1 VDWSGGNYPD
11 GLVTGHALTSILR
24 HLNRSDQMRLTPTK
38 SLTICSSCT
47 LEMEHVI
54 TKVGPAPSSNQAIHL
69 PKDSGEGQMFVEPRT
84 KLIEWVRKQL
94 IGPPELTTDSL
105 DLRGVLPTE
114 RFPCGAL
121 YPSSKWGEG
130 LDPAGENVD
139 EVEATGDVAGESS
152 DEPAIVRRYIPPSSL
167 GFSFF
172 VKGEDIRFQVLSR
185 AVGYEQKSNKNEW
198 KRKILVSGQ
207 ENDEDFKNI
216 RCPGK
221 NLRESFFCL
230 GGKARVDVLWR
241 HFADGW
247 IVTVSLCNAQVI
259 ADSETGTEYVY
270 ERAEKS
276 LFEAKLFCVIDA
288 GEIGEYP
295 RVDRSLL
302 DHEEQEIEL
311 QYAHRHI
318 YAVGHGCATNWE
330 QRDGKVIELRS
341 ETMPAVEVPQM
352 TANTGSDGE
361 PALAL
366 GRLADFDNAHSTLL
380 PELVDFVSG
389 YANWV
394 ADQRGNIPG
403 LRDDDHAAANRM
415 VERMNKAVSRMRE
428 GLHLLGGN
436 AQVRLAFAIANRAML
451 DQMRQHDRL
460 QGKPRSD
467 GAYRWRPFQLAFLLT
482 TLESTANENSEFRDT
497 VNLIWFPTGGGKT
510 EAYLGLIAFQIALR
524 RLRHSDTGGGTA
536 ILMRYTLRL
545 LTRDQFIRATRLI
558 CALEL
563 IRGERDDL
571 GSAPITI
578 GMWVGE
584 ATSPN
589 TFQKAAE
596 LVNRAIAASEK
607 PDLVVDH
614 CPWCGKDFEADR
626 NYDSS
631 TQHFHF
637 LCRNPNCGFGTR
649 PDGVLPCNIVD
660 EALYAEPPTML
671 IATVDKFARLAWEE
685 RANAFLG
692 GTRHRPPELII
703 QDELHLISS
712 ALGSVAGLYEAAIDT
727 VLQLRGVYPKY
738 IASTATIRM
747 ADQQVER
754 LYGRE
759 VSVFPPPGLN
769 CDDAYFARTVPLEQ
783 RPGRTYVGYMAPLLN
798 RQKCLAPLAAALLLA
813 PQALYEGDQ
822 DVRELLD
829 AWWTQVVYHGSLKGV
844 GDSHTAFTRD
854 VRDFMRL
861 LSGATEPHTQAD
873 EKTDGQERST
883 PGIAQL
889 TSLQTA
895 AQNAEIF
902 ARLSKTREEDGC
914 LDAVLATNMIS
925 VGLDVSRLALMII
938 NGQPLTTA
946 EYIQASSR
954 VGRSEVPGVVFAN
967 FYREQAR
974 SLSHY
979 ESFRPY
985 HEAFYRFVEPTS
997 VTPYTYQTRL
1007 RALPAA
1013 LVIVMRHGG
1022 IGLLH
1027 NDKASIFD
1035 PDDPQVSKAVEQLKR
1050 RCFLSAPNQVDE
1062 VNGHIDALI
1071 NDWQIEIER
1080 CRIARRQLEYDVP
1093 DRDKARDR
1101 LLYNHDDRIRGLWPT
1116 LQSLRN
1122 VENTV
1127 LLKAL

>member
-1 VDWSGGNYPD
+1 M
-11 GLVTGHALTSILR
+11 I
-24 HLNRSDQMRLTPTK
+24 
-38 SLTICSSCT
+38 
-47 LEMEHVI
+47 
-54 TKVGPAPSSNQAIHL
+54 
-69 PKDSGEGQMFVEPRT
+69 MFIEPR
-84 KLIEWVRKQL
+84 KRLIDWVRKQL
-94 IGPPELTTDSL
+94 VGPPVPATDGPN
-105 DLRGVLPTE
+105 LRGVLPTE

-121 YPSSKWGEG
+121 YPTSQWGEG
-130 LDPAGENVD
+130 IDPASEDVD
-139 EVEATGDVAGESS
+139 EAEGATDVAGESTP
-152 DEPAIVRRYIPPSSL
+152 EPAVVRRYIPPSSL

-172 VKGEDIRFQVLSR
+172 IKGEDIRFQVLSR
-185 AVGYEQKSNKNEW
+185 AVRYERTERDERGQYKNDW
-198 KRKILVSGQ
+198 KRRELVSGQ
-207 ENDEDFKNI
+207 GNDEEFENI
-216 RCPGK
+216 SCPGK
-221 NLRESFFCL
+221 DQRQSFSSL
-230 GGKARVDVLWR
+230 ADKARVDVQWR
-241 HFADGW
+241 HFVDGW
-247 IVTVSLCNAQVI
+247 IVTVSLCNAQEL
-259 ADSETGTEYVY
+259 ADSKTGRDYVF
-270 ERAEKS
+270 ERAEKA
-276 LFEAKLFCVIDA
+276 LFEAGLRCVIDA
-288 GEIGEYP
+288 GDVGVYP

-318 YAVGHGCATNWE
+318 YAIGHGCAADWE
-330 QRDGKVIELRS
+330 VKDGMVVELRS
-341 ETMPAVEVPQM
+341 ETMPVVEVPQM
-352 TANTGSDGE
+352 TADTGSGGE
-361 PALAL
+361 PVLSLA
-366 GRLADFDNAHSTLL
+366 RLADIDSAHATLL
-380 PELVDFVSG
+380 PELDDFISG

-394 ADQRGNIPG
+394 ANQQGNISG
-403 LRDDDHAAANRM
+403 LPADDRGAASRM
-415 VERMNKAVSRMRE
+415 AERMNTAVSRMRV
-428 GLHLLGGN
+428 GLRLLGDN
-436 AQVRLAFAIANRAML
+436 AQARLAFALANRAML
-451 DQMRQHDRL
+451 DQMRQHDHL
-460 QGKPRSD
+460 QGKPRAD
-467 GAYRWRPFQLAFLLT
+467 DAYRWRPFQLAFLLT
-482 TLESTANENSEFRDT
+482 TLESTANEDNEFRDT
-497 VNLIWFPTGGGKT
+497 VDLIWFPTGGGKT
-510 EAYLGLIAFQIALR
+510 EAYLGLIAFQITLR

-563 IRGERDDL
+563 IRRERDDL

-596 LVNRAIAASEK
+596 LVNKAIAVSEK
-607 PDLVVDH
+607 PELVLDH
-614 CPWCGKDFEADR
+614 CPWCGQEFVADR
-626 NYDSS
+626 NYDST

-637 LCRNPNCGFGTR
+637 LCRNPDCGFGVS

-660 EALYAEPPTML
+660 EALYVEPPTML
-671 IATVDKFARLAWEE
+671 VATVDKFARLAWEE

-692 GTRHRPPELII
+692 GTQHRPPELII
-703 QDELHLISS
+703 QDELHLIAS

-747 ADQQVER
+747 ADQQVKR

-759 VSVFPPPGLN
+759 VAVFPPPGLS

-783 RPGRTYVGYMAPLLN
+783 RPGRIYVGYLAPMLN
-798 RQKCLAPLAAALLLA
+798 RQQCLAPLAAALLLA
-813 PQALYEGDQ
+813 PYVLFEGDQ
-822 DVRELLD
+822 NELELLD

-844 GDSHTAFTRD
+844 GNSHTAFASD

-861 LSGATEPHTQAD
+861 LSDTTDARAQEN
-873 EKTDGQERST
+873 EKAKKRERST
-883 PGIAQL
+883 PSIAQL

-895 AQNAEIF
+895 AQNADIF
-902 ARLSKTREEDGC
+902 ARLSKTREEAGC

-925 VGLDVSRLALMII
+925 VGLDVARLALMII
-938 NGQPLTTA
+938 NGQPLTSA

-954 VGRSEVPGVVFAN
+954 VGRSEAPGVVFAN
-967 FYREQAR
+967 YYREQAR

-997 VTPYTYQTRL
+997 VTPYTYQARL

-1022 IGLLH
+1022 FGLL
-1027 NDKASIFD
+1027 NNGAAANFD
-1035 PDDPQVSKAVEQLKR
+1035 PNDSQVSKAVEQLKR
-1050 RCFLSAPNQVDE
+1050 RCILSSPDQVDE
-1062 VNGHIDALI
+1062 VSGHIDALI
-1071 NDWQIEIER
+1071 ADWQIEVER
-1080 CRIARRQLEYDVP
+1080 CRLARRQLEYQVP
-1093 DRDKARDR
+1093 EKDNGRDR

-1122 VENTV
+1122 VENTA